1 MKFVLDTTA
10 RLGPADGGTS
20 MQITLKEAV
29 DIVHDYELVY
39 LIKLNVGETYKDVD
53 GDTWT
58 RTE

>member
-10 RLGPADGGTS
+10 RLGPDGGTS
-20 MQITLKEAV
+20 MRITLKEAV
-29 DIVHDYELVY
+29 DIVLDYELVY